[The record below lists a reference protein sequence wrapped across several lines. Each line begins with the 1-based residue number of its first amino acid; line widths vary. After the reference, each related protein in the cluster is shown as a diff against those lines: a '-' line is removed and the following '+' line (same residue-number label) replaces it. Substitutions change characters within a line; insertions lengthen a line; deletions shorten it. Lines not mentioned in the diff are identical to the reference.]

1 MMADTYRSRLDKE
14 SIAAAKAKDSLR
26 LSALRMLKTAVH
38 NKEIDV
44 KRELTEAEFLQV
56 VSAMVKQRRES
67 IEQFERGGRRDLVE
81 KEQAEL
87 TVIQE
92 FLPQP
97 LAEDE
102 LMALIDRAITETG
115 AVGPKDMGK
124 VMKKLMPLISGKA
137 DGKEVSEKV
146 KQKLSGGA

>member
-1 MMADTYRSRLDKE
+1 MMADTYRSKLDKE

-102 LMALIDRAITETG
+102 LMTLIDRAITETG